1 MKQVKRWRIE
11 EATVD
16 VGTKADTT
24 NWNPGEVVECP
35 SASGSERPNVR
46 SPSPLMPAISEPHI
60 TAAPLLIDLQPLPS
74 PLKAAASVIADFG
87 IADQNLAF
95 PQHAPLSTIIPSNAD
110 DLGPLMQLPTWN
122 QPQIAAIETIKVTH
136 HMSLFQFDA
145 HDVSVRLSRKNTRP
159 TSKV

>member
-11 EATVD
+11 EGTVD

-24 NWNPGEVVECP
+24 NSNPGEVVD
-35 SASGSERPNVR
+35 
-46 SPSPLMPAISEPHI
+46 PLMPAISVPHI

-74 PLKAAASVIADFG
+74 PLTAAASVVVG
-87 IADQNLAF
+87 IADHNLAF
-95 PQHAPLSTIIPSNAD
+95 PQHAPLSAIPSDAD

-145 HDVSVRLSRKNTRP
+145 HDFSVRLSRKKTRP